1 MAKES
6 TMLASLPSHGLN
18 VGTVLVLEDEVLVA
32 VVIEDLLLDQG
43 AAEVFVC
50 RDADEAQALVAL
62 RNVDCAILDVKIG
75 DSDSFGLADDLNRRE
90 VPFFFATASGPEAV
104 AERHRHR
111 PILAKPYSN
120 DQLLEFIEAAIL
132 AQREELS

>member
-1 MAKES
+1 
-6 TMLASLPSHGLN
+6 
-18 VGTVLVLEDEVLVA
+18 
-32 VVIEDLLLDQG
+32 
-43 AAEVFVC
+43 
-50 RDADEAQALVAL
+50 
-62 RNVDCAILDVKIG
+62 
-75 DSDSFGLADDLNRRE
+75 

-120 DQLLEFIEAAIL
+120 DQLLEFMQAAIL